1 MDILTIA
8 VGTILFLLA
17 ILIGYLAGLYSKTA
31 PQGIIHVRQSEE
43 KDSYL
48 FEFRVL
54 PETIPSM
61 KTITFKIVTEEDHS
75 QNLQ

>member
-1 MDILTIA
+1 MDILTI
-8 VGTILFLLA
+8 VIGTILFLLA
-17 ILIGYLAGLYSKTA
+17 IFIGYLAGLYSKTT
-31 PQGIIHVRQSEE
+31 PQGVIHVRQSEE

-48 FEFRVL
+48 FEFHVL
-54 PETIPSM
+54 PEAIPSM

>member
-1 MDILTIA
+1 MDILTI
-8 VGTILFLLA
+8 VISTILFLMA
-17 ILIGYLAGLYSKTA
+17 IFIGYLAGLYSKTITH
-31 PQGIIHVRQSEE
+31 GIIHVRQSED
-43 KDSYL
+43 KDNYL
-48 FEFRVL
+48 FEFHVL